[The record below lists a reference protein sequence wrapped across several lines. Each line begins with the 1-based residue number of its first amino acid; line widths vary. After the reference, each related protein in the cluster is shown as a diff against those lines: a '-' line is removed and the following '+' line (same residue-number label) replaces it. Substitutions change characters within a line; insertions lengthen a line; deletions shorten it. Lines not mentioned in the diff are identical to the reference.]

1 MPTYTQYRSGTGQTY
16 SSASNT
22 ALNNKIPL
30 FKDYIQFRSG
40 QNQYVLIIGD
50 TSNGY
55 DFTDVTV
62 YTVDGTSGTQQL
74 EVAEYDSVSAV
85 VTNDY
90 YTYGSYTYSYYNQYQ
105 LNQALCD
112 SLIGFSLTGGIAICV
127 ILALLRRL
135 FSRRR

>member
-1 MPTYTQYRSGTGQTY
+1 MATYTQYLSGTNQSY
-16 SSASNT
+16 QSASNT
-22 ALNNKIPL
+22 VLNNKIPL

-40 QNQYVLIIGD
+40 QNQYVLIVGKTED
-50 TSNGY
+50 GY
-55 DFTDVTV
+55 NYTDATV
-62 YTVDGTSGTQQL
+62 YIVDGSSGNQTF
-74 EVAEYDSVSAV
+74 EVKKESTTKAE

-112 SLIGFSLTGGIAICV
+112 SVIGFSLTGGVAICV
-127 ILALLRRL
+127 ILVLLRRL

>member
-1 MPTYTQYRSGTGQTY
+1 MPTYTQYRSGTGQSY

-22 ALNNKIPL
+22 VLNNKIPL

-40 QNQYVLIIGD
+40 QNQYVLIVGD
-50 TSNGY
+50 TDNGY

-62 YTVDGTSGTQQL
+62 YTVDGTSGTQIFS
-74 EVAEYDSVSAV
+74 VNEYDAVSAV

-90 YTYGSYTYSYYNQYQ
+90 YTYGSHTYSYYNQYQ

>member
-1 MPTYTQYRSGTGQTY
+1 MPTYTQYRSSTGYSY

-22 ALNNKIPL
+22 VLNNKIPL

-40 QNQYVLIIGD
+40 QSQYVLIIGS

-55 DFTDVTV
+55 DFTDAIV
-62 YTVDGTSGTQQL
+62 YTVDGSSGNQTF
-74 EVAEYDSVSAV
+74 EVSEYDTVKAV

-90 YTYGSYTYSYYNQYQ
+90 YTYGSHTYSYYNQYQ

-112 SLIGFSLTGGIAICV
+112 SVIGFSLTGGIAICV

-135 FSRRR
+135 FLRRR

>member
-1 MPTYTQYRSGTGQTY
+1 MPTYTQYRSVTGQSY

-22 ALNNKIPL
+22 VLNNKIPL

-40 QNQYVLIIGD
+40 QNQYVLIVGD
-50 TSNGY
+50 TDNGY

-62 YTVDGTSGTQQL
+62 YTVDGTSGTQTFS
-74 EVAEYDSVSAV
+74 VHEYDTVTAV

>member
-1 MPTYTQYRSGTGQTY
+1 MPTYTQYRSGTGQSY

-22 ALNNKIPL
+22 VLNNKIPL

-40 QNQYVLIIGD
+40 QNEYVLIIGD

-62 YTVDGTSGTQQL
+62 YTVDGTSGTQTL

-105 LNQALCD
+105 LNQAFCD

>member
-1 MPTYTQYRSGTGQTY
+1 MPTFTQYRSGMGQSY

-22 ALNNKIPL
+22 VLNNKIPL

-40 QNQYVLIIGD
+40 QNQYVLIVGD
-50 TSNGY
+50 TDNGY

-62 YTVDGTSGTQQL
+62 YTVDGTSGTQTFS
-74 EVAEYDSVSAV
+74 VDEYDSVSAV